1 MNHRLGFLGE
11 KENFLKHFH
20 FLSIEVFTHI
30 LLHYFFIFSFLCNQ
44 KLSIILF
51 FFCESSDLYPPRCCD
66 FHHPLDI
73 IYSIVHSA
81 SKYEKNMPLSPFT
94 LKDLNSRCSE
104 KFFRLDVLWSSQAL
118 IKIFSVL
125 EHSEL
130 HYCAKIRLY
139 IIQCNTQ

>member
-1 MNHRLGFLGE
+1 MIHRLGFFGE

-73 IYSIVHSA
+73 IYTAMCTVLESMKKICNFLHLLQKIQIQGVV
-81 SKYEKNMPLSPFT
+81 KNFFVWM
-94 LKDLNSRCSE
+94 CSE
-104 KFFRLDVLWSSQAL
+104 AVRRTHLDFLSLRAL
-118 IKIFSVL
+118 
-125 EHSEL
+125 
-130 HYCAKIRLY
+130 
-139 IIQCNTQ
+139 